1 MDFLVDMTTRVPRG
15 TSPEALDDIRARES
29 VRARELATEGHL
41 LRLWRRTLTGKHAAA
56 RSGTQPHRIVC
67 LIGCVPRLPV

>member
-41 LRLWRRTLTGKHAAA
+41 LRLWRRTLTGKHAATLTE
-56 RSGTQPHRIVC
+56 SGCRT
-67 LIGCVPRLPV
+67 IGSSDV